1 LASEKVGAGTRLALW
16 LALFVLLGA
25 CAFLVTQ
32 QAVAGQDAWNPL
44 RNAAPL
50 ARIAVIVILAF
61 CGWLM
66 GQRTYRALLR
76 GHTKVKDAA
85 SAGVGFAIAVL
96 MLGFCLAML
105 GVIDWQWLAAI
116 VAVIAVIYLV
126 MIGRSLGAVFVLL
139 ALFGGAAVAFVTW
152 LLSR

>member
-1 LASEKVGAGTRLALW
+1 
-16 LALFVLLGA
+16 
-25 CAFLVTQ
+25 
-32 QAVAGQDAWNPL
+32 
-44 RNAAPL
+44 
-50 ARIAVIVILAF
+50 
-61 CGWLM
+61 
-66 GQRTYRALLR
+66 
-76 GHTKVKDAA
+76 
-85 SAGVGFAIAVL
+85 
-96 MLGFCLAML
+96 ML